1 MNWIALSIVLG
12 IILLLAVIA
21 LLVWRFP
28 KVRKQLIPGEKKKA
42 KSEVEKKK
50 ERARELYYRRLY
62 EEVTKFN
69 ISIDDLDYEGFQML
83 ADSHGKIGNKEEAL
97 KLYAIAFN
105 KAEQHEDDFEKNT
118 IIKDKARTLF
128 QMGFFDDTIEAL
140 REYPNELLNEEI
152 MFHDDYSV
160 VSMLGNSFFKLGEY
174 NAAIETYR
182 RADKSK
188 NFSKEILYSLAKAYE
203 TKGGK
208 QNIENALRYYERIHE
223 VDRGFSDVNKKIKQL
238 RSVHSDEETG
248 NL

>member
-1 MNWIALSIVLG
+1 MNWFELSIVLG

-21 LLVWRFP
+21 LFVWQFP
-28 KVRKQLIPGEKKKA
+28 KFRKQLIPGEKKKA

-97 KLYAIAFN
+97 KLYAIALN
-105 KAEQHEDDFEKNT
+105 KAEQHEEDFEKNT

-128 QMGFFDDTIEAL
+128 QMGFYDDTIETL
-140 REYPNELLNEEI
+140 RAYPNELLNEEI
-152 MFHDDYSV
+152 MFHDDYAV
-160 VSMLGNSFFKLGEY
+160 VSMLGNSFLKLGEY
-174 NAAIETYR
+174 NAAIETFR

-188 NFSKEILYSLAKAYE
+188 NFSKEVLYALANAYE

-208 QNIENALRYYERIHE
+208 QNTENAVKYYERIHE
-223 VDRGFSDVNKKIKQL
+223 VDRGFSDVSKKLKQL
-238 RSVHSDEETG
+238 RSIQPDEDSD
-248 NL
+248 ND